1 MTWERLRE
9 SEIKDSGSMLP
20 ARMVLEY
27 DQDKGTYRTFLE
39 TFKSNGESGFQYG
52 RHFETKDEATEDFQI
67 RSARLQH

>member
-27 DQDKGTYRTFLE
+27 NETEGSYRTFLE
-39 TFKSNGESGFQYG
+39 TFKNNGESGFQYG
-52 RHFETKDEATEDFQI
+52 RFFETKDEATEDFQI
-67 RSARLQH
+67 RSGRLQH